1 MKSNKSIAISPLAGS
16 VFVSVVAV
24 IGKVVV
30 AVIGK
35 SIVASIGKSIV
46 AGIWAFGEFREVLP
60 VCLSFT
66 EIARDSE
73 AADF

>member
-16 VFVSVVAV
+16 VFVSVFAV

-35 SIVASIGKSIV
+35 SIVASIV
-46 AGIWAFGEFREVLP
+46 AGIWAFGAFREVLP

-66 EIARDSE
+66 EIARDS
-73 AADF
+73 